1 MDLTPR
7 EIQEKQFHDAFRGY
21 SHEEVDMFLD
31 EVALSFERTYRENQE
46 FHHRFKEL
54 EEQLHQARSTEDML
68 KKTLLTAQKTAEEA
82 IEEAKQKAQGMV
94 AGAERK
100 ALEIVANSERRAQEI
115 VEHAVARQ
123 REIEVGLEGMKKFE
137 SEYRARLQA
146 FIESQLRVLEEGP
159 VAMSPQ
165 QETSPPEPQESRPVQ
180 PVAQESRPPQGEPPV
195 VRPEPVAGQ
204 DGGPADEPT
213 QAIQLGQ
220 HQHAGTPARPS
231 PDRPGTHPQARPQ
244 ERPKEDEDA
253 RSIQHLFWGE
263 E

>member
-7 EIQEKQFHDAFRGY
+7 EIQDKQFHDAFRGY

-31 EVALSFERTYRENQE
+31 EVALSFERVYRENQE
-46 FHHRFKEL
+46 FHHRIREM
-54 EEQLHQARSTEDML
+54 EEQLHQARATDEML

-100 ALEIVANSERRAQEI
+100 AQELIANAERRAQEI
-115 VEHAVARQ
+115 VGGAVDKQ
-123 REIEVGLEGMKKFE
+123 REIEVGLEGLKKFE
-137 SEYRARLQA
+137 GEYRARLQA

-159 VAMSPQ
+159 VA
-165 QETSPPEPQESRPVQ
+165 PPAAE
-180 PVAQESRPPQGEPPV
+180 
-195 VRPEPVAGQ
+195 VRPEMREQEQETPHPIHVRSEGAEHTV
-204 DGGPADEPT
+204 DEPT
-213 QAIQLGQ
+213 QAISL
-220 HQHAGTPARPS
+220 PEPERV
-231 PDRPGTHPQARPQ
+231 PGSQTGPIY
-244 ERPKEDEDA
+244 ERPPSAPAGRSEDRGQPKGEEDE

>member
-54 EEQLHQARSTEDML
+54 EEQLQQARATEDML

-100 ALEIVANSERRAQEI
+100 ALEIVANSERRAQELI
-115 VEHAVARQ
+115 ETAMSKQ
-123 REIEVGLEGMKKFE
+123 REVEVGLEGLKKFE

-159 VAMSPQ
+159 VATTPQ
-165 QETSPPEPQESRPVQ
+165 PPPTAAAPPEPEESTQVQ
-180 PVAQESRPPQGEPPV
+180 SGLQIRQPDETKR
-195 VRPEPVAGQ
+195 
-204 DGGPADEPT
+204 GGPGDEPT
-213 QAIQLGQ
+213 QAIQLGEP
-220 HQHAGTPARPS
+220 HHAAAPVRPGPERPTGSHPSARPV
-231 PDRPGTHPQARPQ
+231 D
-244 ERPKEDEDA
+244 RPKEDEEE